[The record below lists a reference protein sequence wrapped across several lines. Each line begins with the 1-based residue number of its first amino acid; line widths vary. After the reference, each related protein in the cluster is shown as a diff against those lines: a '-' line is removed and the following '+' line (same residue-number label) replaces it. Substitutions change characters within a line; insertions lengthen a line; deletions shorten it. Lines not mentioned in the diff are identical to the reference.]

1 MGLDDVWIMCERH
14 SVYRAGKIFRSTWD
28 AMLWQQRKCVLL
40 ELDTTTTASAFE
52 RPDSEDIT
60 QTSFSVGIRRRAA
73 DVIESKR
80 GFRSL
85 VTNINQH
92 VWGRRRRVEDIV
104 PPASGLRSKVGTSK
118 EGPLRRRGTVR
129 RDQ

>member
-1 MGLDDVWIMCERH
+1 MNATAYIEQARF
-14 SVYRAGKIFRSTWD
+14 SVQHG
-28 AMLWQQRKCVLL
+28 MLWQQRKCVLL

-60 QTSFSVGIRRRAA
+60 QTSFSVGITRRAA

-80 GFRSL
+80 GFRSRA
-85 VTNINQH
+85 TNINQH
-92 VWGRRRRVEDIV
+92 EWGRRRRVEDIV
-104 PPASGLRSKVGTSK
+104 PPASGFRSKVGTSK
-118 EGPLRRRGTVR
+118 EGPLRRRGTVK